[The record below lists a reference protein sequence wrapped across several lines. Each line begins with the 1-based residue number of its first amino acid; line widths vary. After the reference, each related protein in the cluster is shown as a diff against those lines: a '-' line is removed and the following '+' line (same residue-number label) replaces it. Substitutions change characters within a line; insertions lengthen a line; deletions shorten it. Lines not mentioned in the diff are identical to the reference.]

1 MTFAVFAL
9 GPLNFDSA
17 RALWISE
24 TVESVRQCVF
34 GVHCC
39 EYQRTMLPAH

>member
-17 RALWISE
+17 RTLWISE
-24 TVESVRQCVF
+24 IVESVRRCVF
-34 GVHCC
+34 EVHCF